1 MSDLELVDLLRG
13 AKVLLF
19 DFDGPI
25 CDVFAGLSAASV
37 ARRIERHLGR
47 KVDSDDPLR
56 VLEDSRQFGED
67 VIQAV
72 EDELVMAELEAVDTA
87 VPTPGGIESMVA
99 GLSAGKVVG
108 VVSNNSSQAVARFL
122 KTSGVL
128 FDIKILI
135 GRAHANPGLMKPH
148 PYPMQQALM
157 SAKCDPADAVFIGD
171 SMTDI
176 EVAAKV
182 GVRSVALA
190 NKPGKRDLFEK
201 TGSLVIEDMRDIAN
215 GLAKSEQ

>member
-1 MSDLELVDLLRG
+1 MSDPELVALLQG

-25 CDVFAGLSAASV
+25 CDVFAGLPAALV
-37 ARRIERHLGR
+37 ARRIERHLDS

-56 VLEDSRQFGED
+56 VLEESRQFGED
-67 VIQAV
+67 VVRAV
-72 EDELVMAELEAVDTA
+72 EDDLVMAELEAVDSA
-87 VPTPGGIESMVA
+87 ILTPGGIESMIA

-108 VVSNNSSQAVARFL
+108 VVSNNSSQAVARFF
-122 KTSGVL
+122 KTSAVL
-128 FDIKILI
+128 FDFKPLI
-135 GRAHANPGLMKPH
+135 GRAYANPGLMKPH
-148 PYPMQQALM
+148 PYPMWQALA
-157 SAKCDPADAVFIGD
+157 SAKSDPADAVFIGD

-190 NKPGKRDLFEK
+190 NKPGKRELFEK
-201 TGSLVIEDMRDIAN
+201 ADSLVIEDMCDIAH
-215 GLAKSEQ
+215 GLAKSG